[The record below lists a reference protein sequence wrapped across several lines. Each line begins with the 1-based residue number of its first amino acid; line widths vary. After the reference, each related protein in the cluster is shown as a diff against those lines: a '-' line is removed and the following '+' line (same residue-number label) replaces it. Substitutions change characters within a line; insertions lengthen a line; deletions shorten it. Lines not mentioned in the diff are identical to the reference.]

1 MQPNL
6 STTRFA
12 AFIMTFERSHL
23 IEETIN
29 KIFDQTFPPEK
40 IIIIDN
46 SISVK
51 TQQTIAE
58 LNIPKVEYH
67 RVGKNIGPAG
77 AAKIGLQKL
86 ADEGFDWI
94 YWGDDDDPP
103 FFNDNFEILI
113 KLGVAE
119 KDCGCVGAVGQNF
132 NRNNGLIERILDVE
146 LDATGSLQ
154 VDTIAGNMSKIVNAQ
169 VIRDKN
175 ILPDESLFF
184 GLEELDFDLRMSKGG
199 YKLFTDRNLYKRYRI
214 DSNRLG
220 VKLTRGG
227 KKDSNKLQR
236 DYYSTRNGLYI
247 MKKNNLYFA
256 LFFNMLRAIY
266 KIILGFR
273 FGVFYGKRNA
283 KFIWKGLAH
292 FIIGKKGKF
301 VFL

>member
-58 LNIPKVEYH
+58 LNIPKVEYY

-132 NRNNGLIERILDVE
+132 NRKNGLIERIPDVE
-146 LDATGSLQ
+146 LDARGSLQ
-154 VDTIAGNMSKIVNAQ
+154 VDTIAGNMSKIVNAN
-169 VIRDKN
+169 VIRDKK
-175 ILPDESLFF
+175 ILPDETLFF

-199 YKLFTDRNLYKRYRI
+199 YKLYTDRNLYKRYRV

-220 VKLTRGG
+220 VKLIRGG

-283 KFIWKGLAH
+283 KYIWSGLAH
-292 FIIGKKGKF
+292 FIMGKKGKF